1 MSLVLCKVLNNFY
14 LCKVIARRT
23 KDLVGRITVNAIFLF
38 SPILEFPHK
47 ISLIIPI

>member
-23 KDLVGRITVNAIFLF
+23 KDLVGRITVNAVFFFQIWL
-38 SPILEFPHK
+38 
-47 ISLIIPI
+47 